1 MAVGPAKRI
10 VQTVGHN
17 RPAWFD
23 CGALGCTRGHQ
34 VASLAEPHRGLR
46 SDWLTPV
53 LHGRSRGE
61 L

>member
-46 SDWLTPV
+46 SDWL
-53 LHGRSRGE
+53 
-61 L
+61 